1 MPLTPAD
8 IHNTAF
14 KKPPIGKRGYDEEEV
29 DAFLD
34 EVEQELIRL
43 LEENGALHDQMRRG
57 GGGGGGGAGAASTMA
72 LNSERADLIAQLE
85 RMQEARARAEQNAR
99 SMQAQLERARNAAPS
114 GPPLSAGDDDRTAR
128 VLTMAQRTADEY
140 MRDAERESD
149 ALLSNARA
157 KTEQITGEAE
167 LKAGTIES
175 DARRNHTEAMNSL
188 SAKRAALLNEIDRLE
203 QLSRGYHAAL
213 SSHVTQQL
221 QELNSGA
228 DMPGGRELG

>member
-57 GGGGGGGAGAASTMA
+57 GGGGAGAALS
-72 LNSERADLIAQLE
+72 SELAELMAQLE

-99 SMQAQLERARNAAPS
+99 SVQAQLERARSSAPS
-114 GPPLSAGDDDRTAR
+114 GPPVSAAEDDRHAR
-128 VLTMAQRTADEY
+128 VLMMAQRTADDHL
-140 MRDAERESD
+140 RDAQRESE
-149 ALLSNARA
+149 AMLSDARA
-157 KTEQITGEAE
+157 KSEQITSEAA
-167 LKAGTIES
+167 LKAGTIEG
-175 DARRNHTEAMNSL
+175 DARRNHSEAMNNL
-188 SAKRAALLNEIDRLE
+188 GTKRAAMLDEID
-203 QLSRGYHAAL
+203 QLNQFARGYLAAL
-213 SSHVTQQL
+213 NNHVTQQL
-221 QELNSGA
+221 QELNGA
-228 DMPGGRELG
+228 PDPAGGRELG